1 MRKFSSESSHS
12 LSEIGRK
19 VRVRMREEVLGFEEG
34 REICKRSRNRTQLK
48 WWWRCFSN
56 TVLV

>member
-19 VRVRMREEVLGFEEG
+19 VRARMGESVLGFEEG
-34 REICKRSRNRTQLK
+34 RERCKRSRNRTPLK
-48 WWWRCFSN
+48 
-56 TVLV
+56 